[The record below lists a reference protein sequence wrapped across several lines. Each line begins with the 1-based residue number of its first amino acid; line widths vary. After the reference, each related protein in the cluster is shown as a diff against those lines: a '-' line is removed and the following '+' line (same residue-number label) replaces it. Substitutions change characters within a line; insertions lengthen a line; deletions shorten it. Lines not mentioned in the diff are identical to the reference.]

1 MTYTTISNNFSVTNL
16 NNVQLINMP
25 SEFTASEANELK
37 QLLHQFLGTF
47 EQLSVTSTDQRSPA
61 GTFVLRRCTGD
72 LSIKRIVVNFEKT
85 IFINNEGLI
94 GICQILKFA
103 KDTKIDLRFLS
114 FSPQIKMVLSLVG
127 LEQLFA
133 IESSVSPD
141 FAACLS

>member
-37 QLLHQFLGTF
+37 QLLQQFLGTF
-47 EQLSVTSTDQRSPA
+47 EQLSVTST
-61 GTFVLRRCTGD
+61 D